1 MEILSP
7 GIRRSLGGG
16 LFLGFGCFWG
26 CFLVVTEKVEDIGCK
41 STSIGQ
47 FFIFKVFHQKLVKF
61 EGLEA
66 WEYQNG
72 VQLDVPNRLVYSK
85 VEKVKK

>member
-1 MEILSP
+1 M
-7 GIRRSLGGG
+7 
-16 LFLGFGCFWG
+16 
-26 CFLVVTEKVEDIGCK
+26 TEKVENRGCK

-47 FFIFKVFHQKLVKF
+47 PFLSEVFHHKLIKF

-72 VQLDVPNRLVYSK
+72 VQLDVPNSLVYSK
-85 VEKVKK
+85 VEKVIKTLRRSNAVIPDVMYIKG